1 MKDKSN
7 KNVFSI
13 LLILLIV
20 CCQHFQLTYS
30 ASIGIR
36 YCLTMDIRLVCLNM
50 LITVIPLLLILL
62 IFRNIFVSALISGVL
77 IATLSIINYHVFLF
91 HGTPFLASEFKN
103 IATAIDVL
111 NAYKPV
117 FDKMVIRLLLITL
130 LELFILLVFYKP
142 VKNSRV
148 SFRIT
153 LPILATDC
161 LVLWFLFFSTWTI
174 FPNSLVSWSWAKPMS
189 KYGYEVCFVNSV
201 YCTSKK
207 FNSIEGYNPESL
219 YKYLPE
225 KEYKTE
231 TGNDFPD
238 IILILNESLGD
249 LNYCSN
255 ISEGF
260 DVLEPIRNIKDIISG
275 YTVVPLIG
283 GGTNCSE
290 YELLTSNDMYE
301 LSSASPFA
309 VLDLSQTNSIVRYL
323 KSLGYYSAAMHCYSA
338 ENYARDIAYPD
349 LGFDEVYLGKEH
361 FIYNSYGEREWLDQD
376 NYEDLLRIYKSAAD
390 SPRFMYLLTFQNHGG
405 YEQNQSEMDTV
416 HVDIDLGQYTD
427 DVDEYL
433 TSIRTCAEG
442 FCYLIKELSN
452 SNRPVV
458 VLMVGDHEPS
468 FISELPISTK
478 KYQSSVVQRT
488 VPYYVWSN
496 LEINKELFSGI
507 SSLTDLLPMLINAAG
522 MPLSSYYQLIN
533 ELHLSVPVRT
543 SDGIYYNADE
553 NEIFMKPDEKY
564 SDLIRDYYYME
575 YNNIAHGEDYL
586 AELFTFQ

>member
-30 ASIGIR
+30 ASIGVR
-36 YCLTMDIRLVCLNM
+36 YCLTMDVRLICLNM
-50 LITVIPLLLILL
+50 LVTAIPLLLILL
-62 IFRNIFVSALISGVL
+62 IFQNVFVSMLISSVL
-77 IATLSIINYHVFLF
+77 ITTLSIINYHVFLF

-130 LELFILLVFYKP
+130 LELFILLLFYKS
-142 VKNSRV
+142 VKNFRV
-148 SFRIT
+148 SCRIAI
-153 LPILATDC
+153 PILVTDC
-161 LVLWFLFFSTWTI
+161 LVLWLLFFSTWTI
-174 FPNSLVSWSWAKPMS
+174 FPNSLVSWSWVKPMS
-189 KYGYEVCFVNSV
+189 KYGYEVCFVNSM
-201 YCTSKK
+201 YCVNKK
-207 FNSIEGYNPESL
+207 YSTIEGYNPELL
-219 YKYLPE
+219 YKYLLE
-225 KEYKTE
+225 EDGEIEANKTY
-231 TGNDFPD
+231 PD
-238 IILILNESLGD
+238 IILILNEALGD
-249 LNYCSN
+249 LDYCSS
-255 ISEGF
+255 IPEGSEA
-260 DVLEPIRNIKDIISG
+260 LELIKSIEGIISG
-275 YTVVPLIG
+275 YAVVPLIG

-301 LSSASPFA
+301 LSTASPFA
-309 VLDLSQTNSIVRYL
+309 ALDLSEANSVVHYL
-323 KSLGYYSAAMHCYSA
+323 KSLGYYSAAMHCYSE
-338 ENYARDIAYPD
+338 ENYARNIAYPA

-361 FIYNSYGEREWLDQD
+361 FIYNSYGKREWLDRD

-433 TSIRTCAEG
+433 TSIRSCAEG
-442 FCYLIKELSN
+442 FCYLIEELSN

-468 FISELPISTK
+468 FISELPVSAK

-488 VPYYVWSN
+488 VPYFIWTN
-496 LEINKELFSGI
+496 IEINKELFTEI
-507 SSLTDLLPMLINAAG
+507 SSLTDLLPMLINATG
-522 MPLSSYYQLIN
+522 MPLTSYYRLIN

-543 SDGIYYNADE
+543 SDGIYYNAEGIEIYMQSNDE
-553 NEIFMKPDEKY
+553 Y

-575 YNNIAHGEDYL
+575 YNNISHGEDYL